1 MTWTDNIS
9 VLSNHHYPFPE
20 ILSSWNLSF
29 KQIHPE
35 INISGSP
42 QRSMYRMVVED
53 ERTQKYVLEKIS
65 RNNYQHKQI
74 IAQILDYLSHQ
85 RIDEIHP
92 YLLNNNNKFITER
105 KHGFWQLQPFI
116 NGIDLD
122 RPAYVFDEW
131 RGKVLAE
138 FLIDLWKKSSDISN
152 DISLPFFSLKKY
164 VVAMIHKMKRFDN
177 SEYQKLESIISY
189 LTSDFLVHYEEIP
202 SCFCHGDY
210 HPLNIIW
217 GKRSVKAVIDW
228 EFTGEKIE
236 IYDMANLLGC
246 LGIEEPTS
254 LVHDF
259 ALSFIKEIK
268 ESARISQISF
278 HYLFDCMMAL
288 RFAWLAEWLK
298 SNDSDMIQLE
308 IDFLHLIYENKTIIK
323 KKWEDV

>member
-1 MTWTDNIS
+1 MQDTRPFDYSQILDYWDIS
-9 VLSNHHYPFPE
+9 YQKS
-20 ILSSWNLSF
+20 
-29 KQIHPE
+29 HPE
-35 INISGSP
+35 IVISGSP
-42 QRSMYRMVVED
+42 QRSSYRIVVED
-53 ERTQKYVLEKIS
+53 NNQKMYILERIPEDKV
-65 RNNYQHKQI
+65 QHKRLICQTVS
-74 IAQILDYLSHQ
+74 YLSDQ
-85 RIDEIHP
+85 
-92 YLLNNNNKFITER
+92 N
-105 KHGFWQLQPFI
+105 I
-116 NGIDLD
+116 NGIHSYVRNKDNTFLTRINSSYWQVIPHISNISLN
-122 RPAYVFDEW
+122 RPGYVFDEW

-138 FLIDLWKKSSDISN
+138 FLINLWKISLDISKE
-152 DISLPFFSLKKY
+152 ISLPFFSLKKY
-164 VVAMIHKMKRFDN
+164 VISMVHKMKQFDTA
-177 SEYQKLESIISY
+177 EYQKLKSVISY

-268 ESARISQISF
+268 ESGHISQISF